1 MKQQEWDHRPN
12 MQTLYPKRHTNKCRA
27 GPPSQHAN
35 PVAQMKTTWARVGAG
50 PPSRHTNPVPQ
61 TPHEQ
66 GSSRTTV
73 PTRKPCT
80 PDATQTRVG
89 AGPPSRHTN
98 PAPQTP
104 HGQGSEQDH
113 RPDTQTLYPRRH
125 TNKGRSRTTVPT
137 HKPCC
142 PDEELPRRR
151 PQGKGGSRTTVPT
164 HQPIP

>member
-1 MKQQEWDHRPN
+1 M
-12 MQTLYPKRHTNKCRA
+12 
-27 GPPSQHAN
+27 
-35 PVAQMKTTWARVGAG
+35 
-50 PPSRHTNPVPQ
+50 
-61 TPHEQ
+61 PHEQ

-73 PTRKPCT
+73 PTRKPWT

-89 AGPPSRHTN
+89 AGPPSRHAN
-98 PAPQTP
+98 PVPQTPHKQGSEQDHRPDTQTLLPRRRP

>member
-1 MKQQEWDHRPN
+1 
-12 MQTLYPKRHTNKCRA
+12 
-27 GPPSQHAN
+27 
-35 PVAQMKTTWARVGAG
+35 MKTTWARVGAG

-98 PAPQTP
+98 PVAKTK
-104 HGQGSEQDH
+104 S
-113 RPDTQTLYPRRH
+113 
-125 TNKGRSRTTVPT
+125 
-137 HKPCC
+137 C
-142 PDEELPRRR
+142 PDEANRARVGAGPPSRHTSPFPDKAEYV
-151 PQGKGGSRTTVPT
+151 QSKGGSRTTIPT
-164 HQPIP
+164 HQPYALTKLQKKGGSGTTVPTHHPAKLRA